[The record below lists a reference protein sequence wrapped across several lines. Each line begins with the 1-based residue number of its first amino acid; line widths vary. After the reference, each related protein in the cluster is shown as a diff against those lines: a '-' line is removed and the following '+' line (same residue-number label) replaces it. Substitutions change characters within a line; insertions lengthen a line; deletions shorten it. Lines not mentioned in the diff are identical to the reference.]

1 MGETT
6 MKAIVQRKYGSPDL
20 LTLEETNEP
29 TIGDDE
35 VLVRVRAASVHPD
48 VWHVVR
54 GRPYVLRVM
63 GAGVRNP
70 KNPIPGTDMAG
81 VVEAVGENVTQF
93 APGDDVFGE
102 TIRGMQW
109 INGGAYAEY
118 VSAPADSLMSKPSTV
133 TFEEAAAVPTSG
145 LIAHQAIHYQGQ
157 VEPEQTVLVN
167 GAGGGVG
174 TFAVQLAKAYGATV
188 TGVDSTEKVETIA
201 SIGADHLIDYTKK
214 DFTRGREQYDF
225 ILDIAGNH
233 SFGECRR
240 VLTLD
245 GTYVLIG
252 HDHYGEFG
260 RRFFGS
266 LPRFL
271 KLMAMSPIVSEL
283 PGVRFSAPPKS
294 DSLATLRGFVESG
307 ELTPVVDRTFPLN
320 EVPDA
325 IRYLESGRVRG
336 KVVISVSSAE

>member
-1 MGETT
+1 
-6 MKAIVQRKYGSPDL
+6 MKAIVQRMYGSPDL
-20 LTLEETNEP
+20 LTLEEIDEP

-63 GAGVRNP
+63 GGGMRNP
-70 KNPIPGTDMAG
+70 KNPVPGTDMAG
-81 VVEAVGENVTQF
+81 VVEAVGENVPQF

-118 VSAPADSLMSKPSTV
+118 VSAPTDSLMSKPSTV

-145 LIAHQAIHYQGQ
+145 LIALQGIHYQGQ
-157 VEPEQTVLVN
+157 IEPEQTVLVN

-188 TGVDSTEKVETIA
+188 TGVDSTAKVETVA
-201 SIGADHLIDYTKK
+201 SIGADHLIDYTEE
-214 DFTRGREQYDF
+214 DFTRGREQYDL

-233 SFGECRR
+233 SFGECRQA
-240 VLTLD
+240 LTRD
-245 GTYVLIG
+245 GKYVLIG

-266 LPRFL
+266 LSRFL
-271 KLMAMSPIVSEL
+271 KLMAMSSFVSEL
-283 PGVRFSAPPKS
+283 PEMRFSTPPKS
-294 DSLATLRGFVESG
+294 DSLATLREFVESG
-307 ELTPVVDRTFPLN
+307 DLTPVVDRTFPLN

-325 IRYLESGRVRG
+325 IRYLESGCVRG